1 MAAVL
6 IEHTGRVMR
15 VVLDR
20 PPLNVI
26 DLAAAHELVEALE
39 SVRRQPALSAVVLAA
54 RGSAFCAGVDVRD
67 HLPDRG
73 AEMIRTFDR
82 ACTLLLEIEAPVV
95 AAVQGAALGGGAEL
109 ALVSDIVLAA
119 ESAVFGFPEIKLGV
133 FPPIAVV
140 ALSGVISA
148 QRAAE
153 LVLTGRVVPA
163 AEAER
168 MGFAN
173 WVIPD
178 AELEGAVG
186 DLVAQLAAL
195 SPDALRVAK
204 RALRLGRARPD
215 ADAIAAA
222 ERISLEERLEAP
234 DAIEGLN
241 AFIEKRA
248 PDWSKS

>member
-82 ACTLLLEIEAPVV
+82 ACALLLEIEAPVV

-109 ALVSDIVLAA
+109 ALVCDIVLAA

-140 ALSGVISA
+140 ALSGVVSA

-153 LVLTGRVVPA
+153 LVLTGRVAPA

-168 MGFAN
+168 MGLAN

-178 AELEGAVG
+178 AEFQAAVG

-195 SPDALRVAK
+195 SPEALRVAK

-215 ADAIAAA
+215 AGAIAAA
-222 ERISLEERLEAP
+222 ERIYLEERLEAP

-248 PDWSKS
+248 PDWSKP